1 VPWWTWLVALVSVAL
16 VGSIAV
22 AVQRPGRARNVT
34 AWLGAVGF
42 YVPLVGMFGSWAR
55 ASFEGGS
62 WGGRIGFGFLA
73 AMFSIGLVIAVF
85 KTIGAAR
92 SRGPTEA
99 GATH

>member
-1 VPWWTWLVALVSVAL
+1 MPWWTWLVALVAVAV

-22 AVQRPGRARNVT
+22 AVQRPGRGRRVT

-42 YVPLVGMFGSWAR
+42 YVPLVAMFGSWAR
-55 ASFEGGS
+55 DAFAGGS

-73 AMFSIGLVIAVF
+73 TMFSIGLVIALF
-85 KTIGAAR
+85 KTLAALRSDGAQD
-92 SRGPTEA
+92 A